1 MKSTMEREWIG
12 DLQKEFQEIAETYES
27 EKSVGEIRSFSQ
39 ECVELF
45 TIICC

>member
-1 MKSTMEREWIG
+1 MKNTMEREWIG

-27 EKSVGEIRSFSQ
+27 EKSVGGIFTFSQ
-39 ECVELF
+39 DCMGVY